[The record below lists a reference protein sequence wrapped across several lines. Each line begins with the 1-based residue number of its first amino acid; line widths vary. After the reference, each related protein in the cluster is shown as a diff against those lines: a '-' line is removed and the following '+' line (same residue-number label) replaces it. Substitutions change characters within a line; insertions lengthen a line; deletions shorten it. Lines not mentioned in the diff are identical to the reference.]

1 LQKINPVIDWKNA
14 SWTYSLDNQGVKLI
28 RSKKELRKVVR
39 EAKVALILTGPSAAQ
54 PTFNSEVNDTSKQN
68 AFPPE
73 YEDYADVFSIE
84 QAGLLPPH
92 HNLEHRIELKD
103 GKMPPFGP
111 IYALAEK
118 EQQKLRKY
126 LETNL

>member
-1 LQKINPVIDWKNA
+1 
-14 SWTYSLDNQGVKLI
+14 LI

-39 EAKVALILTGPSAAQ
+39 KAKVALILTGFSAAQ
-54 PTFNSEVNDTSKQN
+54 PTFNSEVNDTSKQD
-68 AFPPE
+68 AFPSE
-73 YEDYADVFSIE
+73 YEDYADVFSTK
-84 QAGLLPPH
+84 QAGLLPPY
-92 HNLEHRIELKD
+92 HNLEHHIELKD
-103 GKMPPFGP
+103 GKMPFFGL